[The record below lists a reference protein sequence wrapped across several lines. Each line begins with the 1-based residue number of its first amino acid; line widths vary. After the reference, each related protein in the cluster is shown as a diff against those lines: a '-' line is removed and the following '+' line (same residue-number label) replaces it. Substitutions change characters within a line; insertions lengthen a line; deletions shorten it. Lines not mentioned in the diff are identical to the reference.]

1 MCQTPKCIGPES
13 LNTVDPL
20 ERRLR
25 WLSQIVVPENTYAD
39 CPRDES
45 PPKMTQEKLLKIIM
59 VEISVF
65 LGNAALCVFSFIGAV
80 RMNE

>member
-1 MCQTPKCIGPES
+1 
-13 LNTVDPL
+13 
-20 ERRLR
+20 
-25 WLSQIVVPENTYAD
+25 
-39 CPRDES
+39 
-45 PPKMTQEKLLKIIM
+45 MTQEKLLKIIM